1 MLVKYLG
8 HSAFLIQTSECNIL
22 IDPFIKDNPNCPI
35 NLKELPHVDYIL
47 VTHGHSDHI
56 GDTILISKKYNSTV
70 ICNFE
75 ISLYLSKYNI
85 KCIPMHIGGRIN
97 TPFGKIKMIPAL
109 HGSSIYEG
117 THLIYAGNPCGFLLE
132 IENHKIYHA
141 GDTGLSVEMKLLEHE
156 NIDFAMLPI
165 GGVFT
170 MDVDDC
176 IKAIEFINPKNVIP
190 IHFNTFDTINAD
202 PNLLK
207 DSVKSCNISILNPGE
222 DIQLN

>member
-8 HSAFLIQTSECNIL
+8 HSAFLIQTSEYNIL

-35 NLKELPHVDYIL
+35 NLKELPHIHYIL
-47 VTHGHSDHI
+47 VTHGHNDHM

-85 KCIPMHIGGRIN
+85 KCMSMHIGGCIN
-97 TPFGKIKMIPAL
+97 PTFGKVKMIPAL

-132 IENHKIYHA
+132 IENTKLYHA
-141 GDTGLSVEMKLLEHE
+141 GDTGLSIEMTLLEYE
-156 NIDFAMLPI
+156 YIDFAMLPI

-170 MDVDDC
+170 MDIDDC
-176 IKAIEFINPKNVIP
+176 IRSIDFIKPKNVIP
-190 IHFNTFDTINAD
+190 MHFNTFDAINAD

-207 DSVKSCNISILNPGE
+207 DKVKSCNITILDPGE
-222 DIQLN
+222 DIKI

>member
-8 HSAFLIQTSECNIL
+8 HSAFLIQTSEHNIL

-35 NLKELPHVDYIL
+35 NLKELPHIHYIL
-47 VTHGHSDHI
+47 VSHGHNDHI

-85 KCIPMHIGGRIN
+85 KCMPMHIGGYVI
-97 TPFGKIKMIPAL
+97 PDFGKTKMVPAL

-117 THLIYAGNPCGFLLE
+117 THLIYAGSPCGFLLE
-132 IENHKIYHA
+132 IENTILYHA
-141 GDTGLSVEMKLLEHE
+141 GDTGLSVEMTLLEYE
-156 NIDFAMLPI
+156 NIDYAMLPI

-170 MDVDDC
+170 MDIDDC
-176 IKAIEFINPKNVIP
+176 IKAIEFIKPKNVIP
-190 IHFNTFDTINAD
+190 MHFNTFEPINAD
-202 PNLLK
+202 PDLLK
-207 DSVKSCNISILNPGE
+207 SKVKSCNISILNPGE
-222 DIQLN
+222 DIKI